1 MLVKRHM
8 KIDQE
13 KIDNFT
19 CETSWRVGYDN
30 QFFILENLLT
40 IVESL

>member
-1 MLVKRHM
+1 MLVKRCI

-30 QFFILENLLT
+30 KFLFLENLLT
-40 IVESL
+40 M